1 MMKDDRDV
9 LLKALEFHG
18 HRCWA
23 SAVGVRIGLAAV
35 AALGVERSGG
45 SQLVA
50 AVEIGEKHGA
60 MCFADGIQYSTGC
73 TFGKGNLTK
82 THEGKLAVTLTEAA
96 TGRSL
101 RVTYRPALQAR
112 IAASAF
118 MQQRSRGVPPT
129 AIPEADQWEMVD
141 LVWNADAADVMTL
154 GPIENGN
161 PVDTTEL
168 VAFAVCPVCE
178 ELVAEPYLRFVIDT
192 AMCRSCSG
200 YDV

>member
-1 MMKDDRDV
+1 MNDNRDV

-23 SAVGVRIGLAAV
+23 SAVGVRIGLAAM
-35 AALGVERSGG
+35 AALGVERSGA
-45 SQLVA
+45 SQLFA
-50 AVEIGEKHGA
+50 AVEIGQKHGA

-82 THEGKLAVTLTEAA
+82 THEGKLAVTLTETA
-96 TGRSL
+96 TGRSV
-101 RVTYRPALQAR
+101 RVAYRPALQPQ

-129 AIPEADQWEMVD
+129 EISETDQWEMVD
-141 LVWNADAADVMTL
+141 LVWNAHSEEVMTV
-154 GPIENGN
+154 GPVEQRDRINTN
-161 PVDTTEL
+161 EL
-168 VAFAVCPVCE
+168 VAFAICPVCG

-192 AMCRSCSG
+192 PMCRSCSG

>member
-1 MMKDDRDV
+1 MNDNRDV
-9 LLKALEFHG
+9 LLRALEFHG

-23 SAVGVRIGLAAV
+23 SAIGVRIGLAAM
-35 AALGVERSGG
+35 AAIGVERSGA

-96 TGRSL
+96 TGRSV
-101 RVTYRPALQAR
+101 RVAYRPVLQPQ

-118 MQQRSRGVPPT
+118 MRQRARGVPPT
-129 AIPEADQWEMVD
+129 EIPETDQWEMVD
-141 LVWNADAADVMTL
+141 FVWNADPSDVMTI
-154 GPIENGN
+154 GPVEERDRI
-161 PVDTTEL
+161 DTSEL
-168 VAFAVCPVCE
+168 VAFAVCPVCG
-178 ELVAEPYLRFVIDT
+178 ELVAEPYLRYVIDT
-192 AMCRSCSG
+192 PMCRSCSG
-200 YDV
+200 YTV